1 MSSIDPILSVVSTW
15 ATERGDIVAV
25 ALIGSHARGSPSVD
39 SDIDLVVLTPNP
51 NSFRKSAWLAQ
62 IRWGSLGRTVAT
74 YRDAVYGAVWSRH
87 VTMRRSSS
95 VLGPLPGRRHR
106 HVIRV
111 PKPLFEQVVVFCM
124 TLRVCCAHWFAMRPN
139 LAVNT
144 DAPWAA
150 LRAGRGAPL
159 TFVR

>member
-15 ATERGDIVAV
+15 ATERDDIVAV

-62 IRWGSLGRTVAT
+62 IRWASFGRTVAT

-87 VTMRRSSS
+87 VT
-95 VLGPLPGRRHR
+95 LDDNA
-106 HVIRV
+106 RV
-111 PKPLFEQVVVFCM
+111 EFSFG
-124 TLRVCCAHWFAMRPN
+124 
-139 LAVNT
+139 
-144 DAPWAA
+144 APTWAA
-150 LRAGRGAPL
+150 TSPCDPGTEGVVRAGCRVLYDPQGLLRAL
-159 TFVR
+159 VRHAA